1 MRMVDIIQDKR
12 NGKELSD
19 EQIDFFI
26 QGYTNGEIP
35 DYQASALLMA
45 IYFKGMSPKETA
57 LFTQSMVDS
66 GEKLDLSQIK
76 GVKIDKHSTGGVG
89 DKISLIVTP
98 MVSSLGVPIA
108 KMSGRG
114 LGHTGGTL
122 DKLESISGFN
132 IELSKEQFIELVND
146 YGLALIGQTGN
157 LAPAD
162 KKLYALRDVTG
173 TVNSLPLIASSIM
186 SKKIAMGA
194 DGIVLDV
201 KTGSGAFMKNLEDA
215 TDLAKEMVS
224 IGNSL
229 NKNTV
234 AVITDMNQP
243 LGHEVGNANEV
254 KEVIQVLKGEKID
267 DLLTISLA
275 IATQMCLANGVFTDE
290 NEAKNALI
298 KSIEDGSALNKFK
311 QFISNQGGDP
321 SVVDDP
327 NRLPQPRH
335 RYDLKLDKKGF
346 IHGIEAEAVG
356 QAALYLG
363 AGRAKKDDNI
373 DHSAGITLHKKI
385 GDAVR
390 EGEAVATLFSLNEI
404 TSSAIEKLT
413 EAYTIKSSA
422 PEKIEYVKT
431 IIK

>member
-12 NGKELSD
+12 NGKELSG

-26 QGYTNGEIP
+26 QGYTKGDIP

-45 IYFKGMSPKETA
+45 VYFKGMTQKETA
-57 LFTQSMVDS
+57 MFTQSMADS
-66 GEKLDLSQIK
+66 GEQLDLSPIK

-89 DKISLIVTP
+89 DKISLIVAP
-98 MVSSLGVPIA
+98 MVSSLGVPVA

-122 DKLESISGFN
+122 DKLESIDGFT
-132 IELSKEQFIELVND
+132 IELTKEKFIELVNEH
-146 YGLALIGQTGN
+146 GLALIGQTGN

-201 KTGSGAFMKNLEDA
+201 KTGSGAFMKNLKDA
-215 TDLAKEMVS
+215 DDLAREMVD
-224 IGNSL
+224 IGKSL

-243 LGHEVGNANEV
+243 LGHEVGNSNEI
-254 KEVIQVLKGEKID
+254 KEVIQVLKGKKID

-275 IATQMCLANGVFTDE
+275 IATQMCLASGLFSDE
-290 NEAKNALI
+290 NAANEALL

-321 SVVDDP
+321 RVVDDP
-327 NRLPQPRH
+327 SLLPQPKY
-335 RYDLKLDKKGF
+335 RYELMLNKEGY
-346 IHGIEAEAVG
+346 IHGIDAESVG

-363 AGRAKKDDNI
+363 AGRAKKDDRI

-385 GDAVR
+385 GGSINR
-390 EGEAVATLFSLNEI
+390 GEAAATLFSLNEI

-413 EAYTIKSSA
+413 EAYTIKSNP

>member
-413 EAYTIKSSA
+413 EAYTIKSST